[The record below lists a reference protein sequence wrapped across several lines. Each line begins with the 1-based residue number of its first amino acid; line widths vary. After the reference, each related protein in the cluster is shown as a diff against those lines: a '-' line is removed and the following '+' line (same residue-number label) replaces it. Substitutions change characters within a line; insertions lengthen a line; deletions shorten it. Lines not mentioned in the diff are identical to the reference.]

1 MKLISEILALVIFVL
16 SAVVLGFGAFI
27 PDLLSIA
34 VGVIGMAASF
44 TVAYYLETLE
54 GL

>member
-1 MKLISEILALVIFVL
+1 MKLISEILALLIFVF

-34 VGVIGMAASF
+34 VGVVGMAASF

>member
-1 MKLISEILALVIFVL
+1 MKLLTELFALFIFVL
-16 SAVVLGFGAFI
+16 SAIVLGFGAFV

-34 VGVIGMAASF
+34 VGVVGMAASF
-44 TVAYYLETLE
+44 SVAYYLETLE

>member
-1 MKLISEILALVIFVL
+1 MKLLTELFALFIFVL
-16 SAVVLGFGAFI
+16 SAIVLGFGAFV
-27 PDLLSIA
+27 PDLLSVA
-34 VGVIGMAASF
+34 VGLIGMAASF